1 VGETTVSQN
10 FGAMNIQLFFKYILV
25 TFFLLLFL
33 FFIILKHHL
42 ADRQVEDE
50 KITDHNAGD
59 KIKPRQRL
67 RTSVLVVE
75 HHGGPPIR
83 RRHLKYC

>member
-1 VGETTVSQN
+1 
-10 FGAMNIQLFFKYILV
+10 MNIQLFFKYILV

-42 ADRQVEDE
+42 TDRQVEDE
-50 KITDHNAGD
+50 KVTDHNAGD

-67 RTSVLVVE
+67 RTGVLVVE
-75 HHGGPPIR
+75 HHGGPPIG